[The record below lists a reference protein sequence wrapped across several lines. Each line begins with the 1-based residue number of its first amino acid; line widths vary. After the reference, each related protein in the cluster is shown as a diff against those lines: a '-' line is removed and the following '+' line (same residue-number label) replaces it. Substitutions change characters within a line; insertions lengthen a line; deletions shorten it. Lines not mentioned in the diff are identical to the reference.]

1 MANVEEAQD
10 LKRLRQTPPPTVET
24 AVASPLPVPTKAHV
38 NRNANT
44 FDKQEEWK
52 SNLRCVSAGAGCLGA
67 AGVPSLWRRHV
78 TRRHRRGVR
87 GLGVQGWSASQR
99 ASLAWAA
106 ATVLYLCILG
116 RTCAAQHS
124 VVQPGGA
131 FGSRRPGRDTLP
143 TRCPPATAAAAA
155 ATLAMQGRRG
165 AGERPRGGAPRL
177 VVDRAQACGG
187 HPRRAARRHPHQP
200 AHAQPGQLHPA
211 AGTGLF

>member
-87 GLGVQGWSASQR
+87 GLGVQGWSASQS

-106 ATVLYLCILG
+106 ATVLYLCTLG
-116 RTCAAQHS
+116 RTCAVQHS
-124 VVQPGGA
+124 IVQPGGGVWQPPPRA
-131 FGSRRPGRDTLP
+131 RHVAHPLPACHRR
-143 TRCPPATAAAAA
+143 
-155 ATLAMQGRRG
+155 
-165 AGERPRGGAPRL
+165 
-177 VVDRAQACGG
+177 
-187 HPRRAARRHPHQP
+187 RRHS
-200 AHAQPGQLHPA
+200 GD
-211 AGTGLF
+211 AGATRGW